1 MLQSNLVPSPLLLS
15 VLIIVVYAGSQK
27 SLQAIEGYRETE
39 KAVWEE
45 TTAPVVH
52 RLKEAAEE
60 AGGEGVRALDEV
72 HILDLANDG

>member
-1 MLQSNLVPSPLLLS
+1 MW
-15 VLIIVVYAGSQK
+15 G
-27 SLQAIEGYRETE
+27 
-39 KAVWEE
+39 E

-52 RLKEAAEE
+52 TLKKAAEE

>member
-1 MLQSNLVPSPLLLS
+1 MRAMDVWLL
-15 VLIIVVYAGSQK
+15 YY
-27 SLQAIEGYRETE
+27 LQAIEGYRETE
-39 KAVWEE
+39 KAVWGE

-52 RLKEAAEE
+52 RLKKAAEE